1 MKENLNLSDKK
12 MVMTIAAFAV
22 IVAAMVLIGV
32 CVLHVPV
39 VAMCMLVILETALAV
54 FLHHAELWLHGV
66 VILAEVI
73 AGILCSKIL
82 LVVLCAVV
90 YVAATA
96 CLQVSDSGE
105 ILNV

>member
-54 FLHHAELWLHGV
+54 FLHHAGLWLHGV

-96 CLQVSDSGE
+96 CLQVSDRGE
-105 ILNV
+105 K

>member
-22 IVAAMVLIGV
+22 IVAVMVLIGV

-96 CLQVSDSGE
+96 CLQVSDRGE
-105 ILNV
+105 K

>member
-39 VAMCMLVILETALAV
+39 VAMCMLVILETTLAV

-96 CLQVSDSGE
+96 CLQVSDRGE
-105 ILNV
+105 K

>member
-96 CLQVSDSGE
+96 CLQVLDRGE
-105 ILNV
+105 K

>member
-96 CLQVSDSGE
+96 C
-105 ILNV
+105 

>member
-39 VAMCMLVILETALAV
+39 VAMCMLVILETAFAV

-96 CLQVSDSGE
+96 CLQVSDRGE
-105 ILNV
+105 K

>member
-54 FLHHAELWLHGV
+54 FRHHAELWLHGV

-96 CLQVSDSGE
+96 CLQVSDRGE
-105 ILNV
+105 K

>member
-22 IVAAMVLIGV
+22 IVAAMVVIGV

-66 VILAEVI
+66 LVLAEVI

-82 LVVLCAVV
+82 LIVLCAVV

-96 CLQVSDSGE
+96 CLQVSDRGE
-105 ILNV
+105 K

>member
-22 IVAAMVLIGV
+22 IVVAMVLIGV

-96 CLQVSDSGE
+96 CLQVSDRGE
-105 ILNV
+105 K

>member
-22 IVAAMVLIGV
+22 IVAARVLIGV

-54 FLHHAELWLHGV
+54 FLHYAELWLHGV

-96 CLQVSDSGE
+96 CLQVSDRGE
-105 ILNV
+105 K